1 MKIRIKQDGKFTDV
15 DISFRELTAGELTD
29 IISSDEDDM
38 MIYKLAH
45 LMVTDTNDQQLFSS
59 PEDVKARLSARS
71 LKPLSDALLFESG
84 LSDDSIDNTKK
95 N

>member
-1 MKIRIKQDGKFTDV
+1 MKIRVKQNGKFTDI

-29 IISSDEDDM
+29 IISDESDM

-45 LMVTDTNDQQLFSS
+45 LMVTDTKDQPLFSS

-71 LKPLSDALLFESG
+71 LKPLSDVLLLESG